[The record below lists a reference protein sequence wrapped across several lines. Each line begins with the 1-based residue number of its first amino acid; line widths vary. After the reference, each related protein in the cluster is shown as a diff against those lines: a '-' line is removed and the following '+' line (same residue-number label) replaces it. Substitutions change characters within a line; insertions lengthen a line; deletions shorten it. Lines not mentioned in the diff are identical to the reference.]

1 MMNRFNAF
9 RIDSDNGAV
18 RGSIVDLALEDLS
31 PGDVVIRTAYA
42 GVNYKDAL
50 ATTDEGK
57 IIRRFPRI
65 GGIDMSGVVETS
77 GDPRFRRGDQVLV
90 HSRGLGVEHDGGFS
104 EYVRVPADWVV
115 PLPEGLALVDAAALG
130 VAGYTAALAIHF
142 LEENGVHPQIGPI
155 LVTGATG
162 GVATMAIDML
172 AAKGYSVT
180 ALTGKTSAA
189 ERLKALGAVDVLTA
203 AEVVDS
209 GKPLDKPRWAGA
221 VDSVGGE
228 QLGRVLRGM
237 QPNGVVTSFGNAGGN
252 EFSGNVLP
260 FILRGVRLIGVSI
273 PATLALQK
281 AVWARLSTDLKP
293 RHLSEN
299 TSTIALDALPAFIQ
313 VMLAGG
319 SQGRT
324 IVQLDQRKP

>member
-1 MMNRFNAF
+1 MTNRFNAF
-9 RIDSDNGAV
+9 RINSDNGAV
-18 RGSIVDLALEDLS
+18 HGSIVELGLQDLS
-31 PGDVVIRTAYA
+31 PGDVVIRTACA

-77 GDPRFRRGDQVLV
+77 ADSRFRPGDQVIA
-90 HSRGLGVEHDGGFS
+90 HSRGLGVEHDGAFS
-104 EYVRVPADWVV
+104 EYVRVPGDWVV
-115 PLPEGLALVDAAALG
+115 PLPEGLTLVDAAALG

-142 LEENGVHPQIGPI
+142 LEQNGVLPASGPI

-162 GVATMAIDML
+162 GVASMAIDML
-172 AAKGYSVT
+172 AAKGYAVT
-180 ALTGKTSAA
+180 ALSAKTSAA
-189 ERLKALGAVDVLTA
+189 ERLKALGAAEVLTNA
-203 AEVVDS
+203 DLADS

-228 QLGRVLRGM
+228 QLGRVLRSI
-237 QPNGVVTSFGNAGGN
+237 QPNGVVASFGNAGGN

-260 FILRGVRLIGVSI
+260 FILRGVRLVGVSI
-273 PATLALQK
+273 PATLALQT

-293 RHLSEN
+293 RHLSE
-299 TSTIALDALPAFIQ
+299 STTAISLDALPDFIR

-324 IVQLDQRKP
+324 IVKFDRQKP